1 MIEQK
6 AKVVQVDDKTVWL
19 DAERQSTCSSCA
31 AKKGCGTGMLEN
43 HVGKRFSRIAVEK
56 QQANVNIGQEMQLAI
71 PEVALLHGA
80 FMMYLLPLLT
90 LFLFAAIANMS
101 GANSVI
107 EAMAGV
113 TGLIVGL
120 LWVKRQFQHK
130 KIDIQA
136 SIVED

>member
-6 AKVVQVDDKTVWL
+6 AKVVDVDDKTVWL
-19 DAERQSTCSSCA
+19 DAERQSTCSSCS

-56 QQANVNIGQEMQLAI
+56 HQHVNIGQEMQLAI
-71 PEVALLHGA
+71 PEQALLQGA

-90 LFLFAAIANMS
+90 LFLFAAVANMS
-101 GANSVI
+101 GANSLI
-107 EAMAGV
+107 EAIVGL
-113 TGLIVGL
+113 TGLAVGL